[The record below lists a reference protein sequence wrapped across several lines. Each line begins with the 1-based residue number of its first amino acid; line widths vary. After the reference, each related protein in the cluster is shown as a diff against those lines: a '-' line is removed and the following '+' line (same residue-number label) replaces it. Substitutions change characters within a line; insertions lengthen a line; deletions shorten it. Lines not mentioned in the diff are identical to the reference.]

1 MDANYNLAGLVDR
14 IKAKLKDAEFSDED
28 IKQFINDAY
37 FETLGETRYQFLE
50 KYYQQQVQESGA
62 VLLPRDF
69 QSAIILTAN
78 DGKSTTT
85 LKYKPSQ
92 DFMANIG
99 EPTNHYCYSVYG
111 NKLFYGLP
119 NISNDL
125 DEDGDERFYTLNVY
139 YQGKPAE
146 LINDTDKPVIPA
158 EYGELL
164 VLRALARCEQSRDNF
179 DYAAIYEN
187 KADELLINMNER
199 YCPRQQED
207 ANRARLPITLRAR
220 Y

>member
-28 IKQFINDAY
+28 IKQFIDDAY

-78 DGKSTTT
+78 DGKCTTT

-99 EPTNHYCYSVYG
+99 EPTNHYYYSVYG

-125 DEDGDERFYTLNVY
+125 DEDGDERFYSLNVY

-146 LINDTDKPVIPA
+146 LVNDKQAFSRVVP
-158 EYGELL
+158 
-164 VLRALARCEQSRDNF
+164 LRQRIKMRVYLGNGIVVD
-179 DYAAIYEN
+179 
-187 KADELLINMNER
+187 
-199 YCPRQQED
+199 CPLQM
-207 ANRARLPITLRAR
+207 RLFGLGAFIKGAVGFG
-220 Y
+220 